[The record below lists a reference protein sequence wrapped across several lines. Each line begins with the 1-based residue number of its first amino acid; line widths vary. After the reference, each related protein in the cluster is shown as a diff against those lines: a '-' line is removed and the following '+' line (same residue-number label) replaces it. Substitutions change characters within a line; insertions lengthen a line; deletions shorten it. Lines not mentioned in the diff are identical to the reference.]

1 MNRDY
6 GSQARIGIL
15 PPQANP
21 TVEPEIGLLL
31 PAGVSMLVNRLVSK
45 GEPRQRFL
53 DYFRQLENTL
63 TGFDTLNLDVAGFA
77 CTASSYLLDE
87 GEEQQLCE
95 ALQQQ
100 FGYPL
105 ITAVSAIH
113 QALEF
118 LGIRRIALACPYPA
132 WLQEHAVSYWN
143 AQGYDIAASF
153 STQPDMGDTRAIYKL
168 NAQQASGQIS
178 AALQGVECDAIVI
191 TGTGMP
197 ALQAICDLQAEFRV
211 PVFNSNLALAW
222 ACLRVAKVP
231 LPDRAPVAHFPLLS
245 GWQDSLP
252 QL

>member
-6 GSQARIGIL
+6 GSHARIGIL

-31 PAGVSMLVNRLVSK
+31 PAGVSMLVNRLVSQ

-53 DYFRQLENTL
+53 DYFRNLESTL
-63 TGFDTLNLDVAGFA
+63 HGFDTLELDAVGFA

-87 GEEQQLCE
+87 GEEQTLCT

-100 FGYPL
+100 FGYPV
-105 ITAVSAIH
+105 ITAAAAIQ

-118 LGIRRIALACPYPA
+118 LGIRRIALACPYPG
-132 WLQEHAVSYWN
+132 WLLEHATNYWSK
-143 AQGYDIAASF
+143 QGYDISASF
-153 STQPDMGDTRAIYKL
+153 SAQPDMSDTRAIYKL
-168 NAQQASGQIS
+168 NAEQASGQIS
-178 AALQGVECDAIVI
+178 AALQGVACDAIVI

-197 ALQAICDLQAEFRV
+197 ALQAICDLQTEFAV

-222 ACLRVAKVP
+222 ACLRAAGAP
-231 LPDRAPVAHFPLLS
+231 LRDRSPDSYFPLLS
-245 GWQDSLP
+245 GWHELLP
-252 QL
+252 NL